1 MNQIGDKKYETFNK
15 FLISLDEDLGRDQD
29 SIYLFEWVIED
40 RYGASLSD
48 NIDYYSDRPDL
59 MGIHN
64 EVVLFELDKMLTH
77 FTSIEEYEKCAS
89 IVKIKEEFVSII
101 KNIK

>member
-1 MNQIGDKKYETFNK
+1 MNQIGDKKHETFNK

-40 RYGASLSD
+40 RYGVSLSD
-48 NIDYYSDRPDL
+48 NMDYYSDRPDL
-59 MGIHN
+59 MGINN
-64 EVVLFELDKMLTH
+64 EVVLFELDKMLIH

-89 IVKIKEEFVSII
+89 IVKIKEEFVSTI